1 MMKKMMMRALLLVLA
16 MSLVACG
23 EEDRM
28 ADAQQQI
35 TLSADVTMA
44 TKDEN
49 ATEATVGGETVVEKP
64 TNQKPVVAS
73 GLFSLTYEGV
83 KITPNEAF
91 DAAALPE
98 AQSLYTVPS
107 CALEGTDNVYNYG
120 AFEVTAYDEGKGE
133 FVYSVY
139 FIDPNM
145 TTDEG
150 LALGDDLSR
159 VLELYGDGYTEESGT
174 YVYTRSGT
182 QLRLIVENDSVVS
195 IEYRM
200 AT

>member
-1 MMKKMMMRALLLVLA
+1 MRNYILITLMLALALNLA
-16 MSLVACG
+16 ACG
-23 EEDRM
+23 EEERV
-28 ADAQQQI
+28 AEPQQQI
-35 TLSADVTMA
+35 TMSAEATMA

-49 ATEATVGGETVVEKP
+49 ATEATVGEEAQVEKP
-64 TNQKPVVAS
+64 TAQKPVVQS
-73 GLFSLTYEGV
+73 GIFCLTYEGV
-83 KITPNEAF
+83 TITPNEAF
-91 DAAALPE
+91 DASALPE
-98 AQSLYTVPS
+98 ALSLYTVPS

-120 AFEVTAYDEGKGE
+120 AFEVTAYNEGNGE
-133 FVYSVY
+133 FVYSIY

-150 LALGDDLSR
+150 LALGDDLNR

-174 YVYTRSGT
+174 YVYTKSGT

-200 AT
+200 AS

>member
-1 MMKKMMMRALLLVLA
+1 MMRKLILLTLIALLALNLA
-16 MSLVACG
+16 ACG
-23 EEDRM
+23 EEDQV
-28 ADAQQQI
+28 AEPQQQI
-35 TLSADVTMA
+35 TLGADVTMA

-49 ATEATVGGETVVEKP
+49 ATEATTGAEVPVEKP
-64 TNQKPVVAS
+64 TPQKPVVSS
-73 GLFSLTYEGV
+73 GLFCLTYEGV

-91 DAAALPE
+91 DASALPE
-98 AQSLYTVPS
+98 ALSLYTVPS

-120 AFEVTAYDEGKGE
+120 AFEVTAYNEGNGE

-139 FIDPNM
+139 FMDPNM

-150 LALGDDLSR
+150 LALGDDLNR
-159 VLELYGDGYTEESGT
+159 VLELYGDDYTEESGT

-200 AT
+200 AN